1 MARMHDIPNNE
12 PGGPLDG
19 AAGLELSLMQLRRR
33 LLRQAAVAVG
43 MLETSLEALW
53 ELDAALVEDV
63 LARDDRVDR
72 EEVDLEEACLELMT
86 LQRPFAR
93 DFREI
98 TFILKANSD
107 LERVADH
114 ACSIAK
120 IARQIGPTPPER
132 WPVALRELGERVPT
146 MCHTLLR
153 AVIDENLDS
162 AKALVLQDKTIDR
175 LDKRVFIEAKQMIES
190 NPDQA
195 AAGMLISRLGR
206 ELERVGDLMANIAE
220 NIVYLNTGTIVRH
233 ELKGKRLRHG
243 A

>member
-1 MARMHDIPNNE
+1 MHDIPD
-12 PGGPLDG
+12 PADGMPLDS
-19 AAGLELSLMQLRRR
+19 AAGLEPCLLQLRRR
-33 LLRQAAVAVG
+33 LLRQAALAIG

-53 ELDAALVEDV
+53 SLDPDLVEEV
-63 LARDDRVDR
+63 LRRDDRVDA
-72 EEVDLEEACLELMT
+72 EEVNLERDCLSLLT

-98 TFILKANSD
+98 TFILKANGD

-120 IARQIGPTPPER
+120 VARQLRENPPER
-132 WPVALRELGERVPT
+132 WPIALREMGERVPM

-153 AVIDENLDS
+153 AVIDEDVKT
-162 AKALVLQDKTIDR
+162 AETIVTEDKIIDR
-175 LDKRVFIEAKQMIES
+175 LDKRVFIEAREMIEV
-190 NPDQA
+190 DHTQA
-195 AAGMLISRLGR
+195 EAGMLISRLGR

-220 NIVYLNTGTIVRH
+220 NVVYLTTGTIVRH
-233 ELKGKRLRHG
+233 DLKATPRLRG